1 MDHRDN
7 SIVEQVLKSNKISLR
22 DLSIVLHTTSRNT
35 QHLVYELNEDLQA
48 QKLPILL
55 IDSND
60 NVYFS
65 KVYEGLDKELRDFLL
80 QNNFYTYRLTK
91 NERRTIIAMIL
102 LNSTDYVTTNDLAEH
117 LQTSRGTIISDI
129 NQVKD
134 NLKDNGI
141 KLVSQVSRGYFIQ
154 GREETIRSQILKI
167 LLMNFNQN
175 MTDIQYNTFQ
185 HFLLRE
191 IIPYEDIYPE
201 LKKIILEEEKSEN
214 LLLSDFSFE
223 ETIYEL
229 LIIISRLKKGRII
242 EYSDKNLT
250 KSSKYGLSSH
260 ILQRVCVKFQIMIP
274 SSEIN
279 HFVQSLRTKSYIHST
294 TDHIDEIAIPVMIG
308 EVIFRIAN
316 YLRLNFY
323 LDSSLYDLLVDH
335 IKSALYRAKSGDV
348 LPNPFTEQM
357 QERYTEIFEVVQ
369 KEVEPLERYVG
380 NQLNPGEIAF
390 LVMYFGAMFEKEK
403 AGNEIK
409 EKVNVM
415 LISPMGRGAI
425 QLLAGELSRLKDLIT
440 IKKSQSIHRIDEED
454 LRENEIELIIST
466 AQIKEYSVPTI
477 TLRSPVLSEDDL
489 TKIRIEAMHILDEK
503 YRIRENKVEELEQ
516 SKVRAGI
523 SPDYILK
530 DSILLDYHA
539 KDWEDAIRKSGELLV
554 NVGAVDDRYVK
565 GMIQMI
571 YDNGGVEESYIAI
584 SENAIMPHADP
595 DQGAI
600 RDAMSFVR
608 LDQPISFGTQT
619 VKYVVA
625 ISVLG
630 AESVNNFVFTL
641 INIFQDD
648 RMLNILDTIDSVDEM
663 FAFITKEV

>member
-134 NLKDNGI
+134 NLKDKGI
-141 KLVSQVSRGYFIQ
+141 KLVSQVSRGYFVQ

-191 IIPYEDIYPE
+191 IIPYEDIYPQ

-242 EYSDKNLT
+242 EETDKNLT

-260 ILQRVCVKFQIMIP
+260 ILQRVCVEFQIMIP

-308 EVIFRIAN
+308 EVIFCIAN

-348 LPNPFTEQM
+348 
-357 QERYTEIFEVVQ
+357 
-369 KEVEPLERYVG
+369 
-380 NQLNPGEIAF
+380 
-390 LVMYFGAMFEKEK
+390 
-403 AGNEIK
+403 
-409 EKVNVM
+409 
-415 LISPMGRGAI
+415 
-425 QLLAGELSRLKDLIT
+425 
-440 IKKSQSIHRIDEED
+440 
-454 LRENEIELIIST
+454 
-466 AQIKEYSVPTI
+466 
-477 TLRSPVLSEDDL
+477 SPVEVLDCFVSQTSIDVIGINIIIIQSYSSKVLDIVNHIQAVTTWIPTTSVCREYECFEFFVRTKCIL
-489 TKIRIEAMHILDEK
+489 IQYLECCCIFNATKISQKCLLEK
-503 YRIRENKVEELEQ
+503 
-516 SKVRAGI
+516 
-523 SPDYILK
+523 
-530 DSILLDYHA
+530 
-539 KDWEDAIRKSGELLV
+539 
-554 NVGAVDDRYVK
+554 
-565 GMIQMI
+565 IQ
-571 YDNGGVEESYIAI
+571 
-584 SENAIMPHADP
+584 
-595 DQGAI
+595 
-600 RDAMSFVR
+600 
-608 LDQPISFGTQT
+608 
-619 VKYVVA
+619 
-625 ISVLG
+625 
-630 AESVNNFVFTL
+630 
-641 INIFQDD
+641 
-648 RMLNILDTIDSVDEM
+648 
-663 FAFITKEV
+663 